1 MEYGAL
7 ILIGGFLVLLFLHVP
22 IAFCMGFSS
31 LAYLLYSGMPVTVLS
46 QRLAAGLNSF
56 PLLAVPLYI
65 FVGQMMNSATMSQR
79 IFDFCAALSGH
90 IRGGLAHVNILNSMI
105 FAGISGT
112 AVADAASLGGL
123 EIKIM
128 REQGYD
134 PAFSAA
140 VTAASAT
147 IGPIIPPS
155 VVMIIYGVMAEVSVG
170 RLFMGGFIPGILMGL
185 MMMAL
190 VYIMSYRIH
199 MPTSP
204 RAPFRKIWATFKS
217 AFLTLLLPVIISLG
231 IAVGVTTPTE
241 AGAIAV
247 VYSIVLGISYG
258 EITMKNLPS
267 IFSECMIITCNV
279 MFVVAN
285 ATLFA
290 WLLVTQN
297 IPNMASDLILS
308 ITQDPW
314 WALVLIN
321 IVVLIMGMFLDTMAI
336 LIIVTPVFVPLVSSL
351 GIDLVHF
358 GILLAL
364 NLMIGGITPPLG
376 ILCYIVSDVGKVPIE
391 KVFRATMVFLIPLL
405 ACLFLITYFPSL
417 VTFLPNLL
425 FK

>member
-7 ILIGGFLVLLFLHVP
+7 ILIGGFLVLLFLRVP

>member
-147 IGPIIPPS
+147 IAHYPQCCDDHLWSHGRGLCRPIVHGRTYTGNPDGSHDDGIGVYHVLPDTHAYQSEGPFPEDLGNLQ
-155 VVMIIYGVMAEVSVG
+155 V
-170 RLFMGGFIPGILMGL
+170 GILN
-185 MMMAL
+185 
-190 VYIMSYRIH
+190 
-199 MPTSP
+199 
-204 RAPFRKIWATFKS
+204 APFTSDYFSWHRRR
-217 AFLTLLLPVIISLG
+217 G
-231 IAVGVTTPTE
+231 
-241 AGAIAV
+241 
-247 VYSIVLGISYG
+247 YDSY
-258 EITMKNLPS
+258 
-267 IFSECMIITCNV
+267 
-279 MFVVAN
+279 
-285 ATLFA
+285 
-290 WLLVTQN
+290 
-297 IPNMASDLILS
+297 
-308 ITQDPW
+308 
-314 WALVLIN
+314 
-321 IVVLIMGMFLDTMAI
+321 
-336 LIIVTPVFVPLVSSL
+336 
-351 GIDLVHF
+351 
-358 GILLAL
+358 
-364 NLMIGGITPPLG
+364 
-376 ILCYIVSDVGKVPIE
+376 
-391 KVFRATMVFLIPLL
+391 
-405 ACLFLITYFPSL
+405 
-417 VTFLPNLL
+417 
-425 FK
+425 